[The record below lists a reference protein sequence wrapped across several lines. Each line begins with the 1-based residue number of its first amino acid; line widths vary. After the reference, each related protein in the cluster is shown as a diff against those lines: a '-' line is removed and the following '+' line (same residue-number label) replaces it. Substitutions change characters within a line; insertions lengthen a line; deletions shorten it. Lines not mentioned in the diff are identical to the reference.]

1 MIAIVPLPFSLAQR
15 FNGFTLFQMQHDM
28 ELMQK
33 KKDEEKVS
41 FLNLS
46 FDSLKEKVIAVDDLV
61 YVMKTGT

>member
-1 MIAIVPLPFSLAQR
+1 
-15 FNGFTLFQMQHDM
+15 M